1 MGVDF
6 LYSSACCLVFVIQ
19 ERMTGRG
26 LHWLYAGIACQYP
39 FLQLLFWCKEWA
51 PSVQHTSHVPEH
63 PETQSKLNASGVLKH
78 HLQHLEIYFRAYTD
92 LSRSYLFFSLKSR
105 SFLFFFF
112 FQIMWIWEVN
122 QSVPQ
127 ETLGQEFETLT
138 HCIGCFFSSSEVQN
152 LFLALMCHVVKPSW
166 SEVMTYRQLIYRLLS
181 AVAVFSACQK
191 TEKLSLLREWRR
203 WQTIAARSEII
214 ALQTPTINNT
224 CCCGIKILWAFR

>member
-112 FQIMWIWEVN
+112 LSNYVDLRSKSVGTSRNFGTGIWNLNPLHWMLLFFQWG
-122 QSVPQ
+122 
-127 ETLGQEFETLT
+127 TEF
-138 HCIGCFFSSSEVQN
+138 V
-152 LFLALMCHVVKPSW
+152 
-166 SEVMTYRQLIYRLLS
+166 LS
-181 AVAVFSACQK
+181 TDVSRC
-191 TEKLSLLREWRR
+191 
-203 WQTIAARSEII
+203 
-214 ALQTPTINNT
+214 
-224 CCCGIKILWAFR
+224 

>member
-1 MGVDF
+1 M
-6 LYSSACCLVFVIQ
+6 LLVFLSTICSTWKYTLGHIQ
-19 ERMTGRG
+19 IFQG
-26 LHWLYAGIACQYP
+26 AI
-39 FLQLLFWCKEWA
+39 
-51 PSVQHTSHVPEH
+51 S
-63 PETQSKLNASGVLKH
+63 
-78 HLQHLEIYFRAYTD
+78 
-92 LSRSYLFFSLKSR
+92 FFPWR
-105 SFLFFFF
+105 VEVFFFFF

-203 WQTIAARSEII
+203 WQTVAARSEII

-224 CCCGIKILWAFR
+224 CCCDIKILWAFR